1 MKMAG
6 KSTIFSW
13 RYAGDTSSNALC
25 CHLFNEESELDVAN
39 ARRVVPSQ
47 VTRVKSC
54 K

>member
-25 CHLFNEESELDVAN
+25 CHLFNEESELDVGN